1 MLEETADTFGML
13 DNQNRELDL
22 LLSSGP
28 SGK

>member
-22 LLSSGP
+22 LLSSG
-28 SGK
+28 K